1 MWMIKSWGQF
11 SNTKLS
17 LELPVFVCWSSKLED
32 KCIWYQI
39 SEILWSLRFQNVS
52 ESSDFQNDFN
62 LLILWLFFLVLVY
75 MQFTYCQAQLL
86 FFSAQIYKF
95 NSQSLNSEMKG
106 SELTLKSQCAHPPTN
121 NFIKLTKW
129 VLLYLSTPKTTAIAK
144 IKSVFVH
151 YKISHFLKIQNS

>member
-1 MWMIKSWGQF
+1 MLIVSNFWLKIWMIKSWGQF
-11 SNTKLS
+11 SNTKQS

-32 KCIWYQI
+32 KCMWYQI

-86 FFSAQIYKF
+86 FFC
-95 NSQSLNSEMKG
+95 LNLYIQLS
-106 SELTLKSQCAHPPTN
+106 KSQFRNERVRADIKISVCPPT
-121 NFIKLTKW
+121 
-129 VLLYLSTPKTTAIAK
+129 
-144 IKSVFVH
+144 H
-151 YKISHFLKIQNS
+151 